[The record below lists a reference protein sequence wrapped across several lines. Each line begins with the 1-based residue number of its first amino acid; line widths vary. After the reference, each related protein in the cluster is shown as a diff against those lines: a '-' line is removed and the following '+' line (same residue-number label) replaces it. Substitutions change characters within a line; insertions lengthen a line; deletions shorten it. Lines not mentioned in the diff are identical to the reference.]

1 MSIVTPSSQR
11 LSRTA
16 APFAFL
22 PTPLSSELPVR
33 EADSIID
40 IDAARQKLC
49 EAQRLIQEQEARI
62 RQLETLAMTDE
73 LTGLLN
79 RRAMMMTLRRELA
92 ATRRNKKNT
101 GLLILI
107 DLDGFKQV
115 NDLHGHA
122 IGDNYL
128 QTVASVLMN
137 EVRNT
142 DYVARLGGD
151 EFAVLLTQITP
162 RDAAARM
169 DRLESVFNKRV
180 MHHREHAIPLCG
192 SFGFALLSETET
204 AESLMIA
211 ADMKLYSSKARRKMG
226 MI

>member
-79 RRAMMMTLRRELA
+79 RRAILGRLTEELA
-92 ATRRNKKNT
+92 RAKREN
-101 GLLILI
+101 GELSVGMCDI
-107 DLDGFKQV
+107 D
-115 NDLHGHA
+115 H
-122 IGDNYL
+122 
-128 QTVASVLMN
+128 
-137 EVRNT
+137 
-142 DYVARLGGD
+142 
-151 EFAVLLTQITP
+151 
-162 RDAAARM
+162 
-169 DRLESVFNKRV
+169 
-180 MHHREHAIPLCG
+180 
-192 SFGFALLSETET
+192 
-204 AESLMIA
+204 
-211 ADMKLYSSKARRKMG
+211 
-226 MI
+226 